1 MSARPSGER
10 REERPARR
18 PGATV
23 WRWFFPER
31 AAPPPELLALLAR
44 VYPTLDLSAVT
55 FHRGF
60 PHLLRRLRH
69 SGITLPATLSLRRA
83 RIYVHPRAWDPD
95 SRGGRSLLL
104 HEAFHALQMQESGRG
119 PGLLRPFIVLYLAL
133 AAARRFRYRGH
144 PLEEAA
150 YAVAGAPESRYDCAG
165 EEGCGSVETSGPG
178 VLACLAA
185 ALPAGGRLLA
195 VPWLALW
202 GIAAALLWLA
212 ALAVE
217 GAGALAA
224 GLVWLAAAPA
234 ALTRKLRP

>member
-1 MSARPSGER
+1 MSAPPSG
-10 REERPARR
+10 ERPARR

-31 AAPPPELLALLAR
+31 AEPPPELLALLAR

-60 PHLLRRLRH
+60 PHLLRGLRH

-83 RIYVHPRAWDPD
+83 RIYVHPRAWDPE

-119 PGLLRPFIVLYLAL
+119 PGLLRPFIPLYLAH
-133 AAARRFRYRGH
+133 AAACRFRYRGH
-144 PLEEAA
+144 PMEAAA
-150 YAVAGAPESRYDCAG
+150 YAVAGAPESRYECGG
-165 EEGCGSVETSGPG
+165 EEGCGEVETSGPG
-178 VLACLAA
+178 VLASLAA

-202 GIAAALLWLA
+202 GLAAALLWLA

-217 GAGALAA
+217 AAGALAA

-234 ALTRKLRP
+234 ALARKLRP

>member
-1 MSARPSGER
+1 MRERAAPARPPVPVR
-10 REERPARR
+10 F
-18 PGATV
+18 

-31 AAPPPELLALLAR
+31 AEPPPELWALLAR

-60 PHLLRRLRH
+60 PHLLRGLRH
-69 SGITLPATLSLRRA
+69 SGITLPATLSLGRA
-83 RIYVHPRAWDPD
+83 RIYVHPRAWDPG
-95 SRGGRSLLL
+95 SHGGRGLLL

-144 PLEEAA
+144 PMEEAA
-150 YAVAGAPESRYDCAG
+150 YAVAGARESRWDCGG
-165 EEGCGSVETSGPG
+165 EEACGCVETSGPG
-178 VLACLAA
+178 VLATLAA
-185 ALPAGGRLLA
+185 ALPAGVRPLA

-202 GIAAALLWLA
+202 GIAAGVLWLA

-217 GAGALAA
+217 AAGALAA
-224 GLVWLAAAPA
+224 GIVWLGAAPA
-234 ALTRKLRP
+234 ALARKLRP